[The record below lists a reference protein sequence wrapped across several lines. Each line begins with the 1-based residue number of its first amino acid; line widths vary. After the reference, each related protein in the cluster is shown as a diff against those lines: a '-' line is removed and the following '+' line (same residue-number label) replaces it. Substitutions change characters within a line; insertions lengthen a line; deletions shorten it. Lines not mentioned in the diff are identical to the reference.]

1 MRDSEAQGAEDAAEA
16 LDVVADFGLA
26 RLGFSHP
33 EDDDAQLLDD
43 GGEGGGPNLITIRMP
58 GLNLPDP
65 GTDRAAYTRSERV
78 SVATLALV
86 AASTLKL
93 ISGDRDRHKIVL
105 LDEGWVFFASSQG
118 RALLNK
124 LIRLGRAFNATVLL
138 ATQQVEDLGELAQL
152 VGTTFLFGQDSPR
165 AAARGLEEFGLDP
178 EEGGLASRLTEYRRG
193 RGLQR
198 DLDGRW
204 GEVQVDPDPDL
215 LAELDTTPGHRSPR
229 SHVSD
234 GQAGRARGDHQKGG
248 RPGRGGPRR
257 RDHVDDPGEGRPREV
272 EA

>member
-1 MRDSEAQGAEDAAEA
+1 
-16 LDVVADFGLA
+16 
-26 RLGFSHP
+26 
-33 EDDDAQLLDD
+33 
-43 GGEGGGPNLITIRMP
+43 
-58 GLNLPDP
+58 
-65 GTDRAAYTRSERV
+65 
-78 SVATLALV
+78 VATLALV

-152 VGTTFLFGQDSPR
+152 VGTAFLFGQDSPR

-178 EEGGLASRLTEYRRG
+178 EEGGLASRLTEFRRG

-215 LAELDTTPGHRSPR
+215 LRELDTTPGRRSPR
-229 SHVSD
+229 SHVS
-234 GQAGRARGDHQKGG
+234 GGAAGR
-248 RPGRGGPRR
+248 GRGEHDGESRSGRR
-257 RDHVDDPGEGRPREV
+257 RRGHGEVAADRRSRREV
-272 EA
+272 DA